1 MTFTESNTVESMLID
16 LLSGRPPTA
25 GPLTRDG
32 QAPYV
37 TAGRSRRG
45 VGWHYV
51 APAFLPRQPQDV
63 MIEDYVRAA
72 LIRLNPGIAAQPE
85 RADEVIHRLRA
96 IVLAVRADGLIRANE
111 EFTAWLRGDRSMPFG
126 PNHEHVTVRLID
138 FADLD
143 ANQYVAT
150 TQLTFR
156 AGPAE
161 RRVDIALFV
170 NGFPLV
176 IVEAKT
182 PVRAAVS
189 WFDGAKQI
197 HDDYER
203 FTPELFAPN
212 VFCVASE
219 GKELRYGA
227 IQMPLEL
234 WGPWRAGKEVQLLG
248 EVELLG
254 EGERERQKKKFN
266 FSEKVELL
274 DEGERGREKQ
284 KFNFSEKVELLP
296 LGAVQRAAA
305 ALLRPNVVLDLL
317 ANFTIFA
324 TDKKKRRL
332 KIVARYQQ
340 VEAANQ
346 IVQRVLAGAPRKG
359 LIWHFQGSGKSL
371 LMVFAAQKL
380 RMQAAL
386 RNPTVLIVVDR
397 IDLDAQIS
405 ATFHASDIPNL
416 VKAESRA
423 ELERLLHQDTRK
435 IIITT
440 IFKFA
445 EAGGVLNQ
453 RDNIVV
459 LVDEAHRTQ
468 EGDLGMK
475 MRAALPNAFLFGLT
489 GTPINQR
496 DRNTFYAFGA
506 MEDSR
511 GYMSRYGFEESIRDG
526 ATLPLHF
533 EPRLIELHIDKQA
546 IDDAYAELTGEL
558 SDLDRETL
566 ARAAA
571 RMAVLVKAPQRV
583 EAICADIARHYQQK
597 VEPNGFKAMVVTF
610 DQESCLLYKAA
621 LDQHLPAEASEI
633 VISVSGKERDDARY
647 RPYKRDRDAEERL
660 LDRYRDAN
668 DPLQILVVTAKLLT
682 GFDAPILQ
690 AMYVDK
696 PMRDHTLLQ
705 AITRTNRTYGD
716 RKSHGLIVDY
726 LGVFDDVAKS
736 LTFDEEGFRRVVTA
750 IEALKVRLPDAMQ
763 RCLAYFPGVDRAMA
777 GYEGLLAAQACL
789 PNNDVRDAFA
799 ADYGVLGD
807 LWEALSPDPMLA
819 PYEQD
824 YRWLSQVYVSVQ
836 PTTGTGGL
844 IWHALGAK
852 TIDLIHENIHVYAV
866 RDDLDEIALDPD
878 LLEAILD
885 TPDPNAKTREIEFKL
900 AQRLRRHTGNPRY
913 RALSERLEALKERHE
928 AGQLHSVE
936 FLKLLLDLARD
947 LLEVEKETPPE
958 EDEDRGKAALTEL
971 FEEVRTADTPIIVE
985 RLVGKI
991 DEIVRFVRFP
1001 GWQSTSAGERE
1012 VRKVLR
1018 KSLFDFKLHQDAEL
1032 FEKAYG
1038 YVKQYY

>member
-317 ANFTIFA
+317 AHFTLFA
-324 TDKKKRRL
+324 TDKKKRRM
-332 KIVARYQQ
+332 KVVARYQQ
-340 VEAANQ
+340 YEAVNL
-346 IVQRVLAGAPRKG
+346 IVQRVLAGKPRKG

-386 RNPTVLIVVDR
+386 ATPPCIIVVDR

-405 ATFHASDIPNL
+405 STFHASDVPNL
-416 VKAESRA
+416 VKAETR
-423 ELERLLHQDTRK
+423 EDLQRLLKQDTRK

-440 IFKFA
+440 IFKFG
-445 EAGGVLNQ
+445 EADGVLND
-453 RDNIVV
+453 RGNIVA

-468 EGDLGMK
+468 EGDLGIK
-475 MRAALPNAFLFGLT
+475 MRAALA
-489 GTPINQR
+489 QR
-496 DRNTFYAFGA
+496 LPLRSHRHAHQPPRPQHLLRLRRGRGR
-506 MEDSR
+506 R

-526 ATLPLHF
+526 ATLKLHF
-533 EPRLIELHIDKQA
+533 EPRLVDLHIDKAA
-546 IDDAYAELTGEL
+546 IDQAYQALTGEL
-558 SDLDRETL
+558 SDLDKDNL
-566 ARAAA
+566 AKAASK
-571 RMAVLVKAPQRV
+571 MAVLVKVPERV
-583 EAICADIARHYQQK
+583 QKICEDIARHYQ
-597 VEPNGFKAMVVTF
+597 
-610 DQESCLLYKAA
+610 
-621 LDQHLPAEASEI
+621 
-633 VISVSGKERDDARY
+633 
-647 RPYKRDRDAEERL
+647 
-660 LDRYRDAN
+660 
-668 DPLQILVVTAKLLT
+668 
-682 GFDAPILQ
+682 
-690 AMYVDK
+690 
-696 PMRDHTLLQ
+696 
-705 AITRTNRTYGD
+705 
-716 RKSHGLIVDY
+716 
-726 LGVFDDVAKS
+726 
-736 LTFDEEGFRRVVTA
+736 EGR
-750 IEALKVRLPDAMQ
+750 
-763 RCLAYFPGVDRAMA
+763 
-777 GYEGLLAAQACL
+777 
-789 PNNDVRDAFA
+789 
-799 ADYGVLGD
+799 
-807 LWEALSPDPMLA
+807 
-819 PYEQD
+819 
-824 YRWLSQVYVSVQ
+824 
-836 PTTGTGGL
+836 
-844 IWHALGAK
+844 
-852 TIDLIHENIHVYAV
+852 
-866 RDDLDEIALDPD
+866 
-878 LLEAILD
+878 
-885 TPDPNAKTREIEFKL
+885 
-900 AQRLRRHTGNPRY
+900 AQRLQGHGRHVRPGVLPALQG
-913 RALSERLEALKERHE
+913 RARQAPAAEA
-928 AGQLHSVE
+928 
-936 FLKLLLDLARD
+936 
-947 LLEVEKETPPE
+947 
-958 EDEDRGKAALTEL
+958 TEL
-971 FEEVRTADTPIIVE
+971 SSRPRAT
-985 RLVGKI
+985 
-991 DEIVRFVRFP
+991 
-1001 GWQSTSAGERE
+1001 TSASSPTRAPRRRGEAPRPLP
-1012 VRKVLR
+1012 RSQR
-1018 KSLFDFKLHQDAEL
+1018 PAASCSSSRPSC
-1032 FEKAYG
+1032 
-1038 YVKQYY
+1038 